1 MLSLR
6 YITFGIASWFLIGVP
21 VYSWQ
26 AASSRET
33 ERTTAIEFEQQGRND
48 EAGAAWRA
56 FLKSHPDNA
65 EAYAHLGL
73 LEARQQRYD
82 QAVSFYEK
90 ALALDPSFPA
100 LRLNLGLALFKG
112 GQLRRAIDVFRPLL
126 ASDPADPANEQRLNI
141 LIGMAH
147 YGLHE
152 YKKAV
157 PYLKSAAAHDT
168 QNSELR
174 LALAHSCLWSK
185 QYQCVLDVYR
195 EILLLNAES
204 AEADMLAGEAEDEL
218 KNRDG
223 AIRQFRAAVKANPGQ
238 PDVHFGLG
246 YLLWTQH
253 QYEEAIAEFQAE
265 LMNNAGQLQA
275 QIYMGDAWMQ
285 MNHPEKA
292 LPILERVA
300 QNAPHLALP
309 HLDLGIIYADAGRKD
324 EALHELTTA
333 ARLTP
338 DDVNIHWRLG
348 RLYKSLG
355 RNDEAKEEFAT
366 ANKLHQAVDS
376 DLLEKMKP
384 APN

>member
-6 YITFGIASWFLIGVP
+6 YITFGIASWFLIGIP

-26 AASSRET
+26 AASTPET
-33 ERTTAIEFEQQGRND
+33 DRATANELEQQGRND
-48 EAGAAWRA
+48 EAEAAWRA

-65 EAYAHLGL
+65 ETYAHLGL

-100 LRLNLGLALFKG
+100 LRLNLGLALFKS

-126 ASDPADPANEQRLNI
+126 ASDAPDPANEQRLNI

-147 YGLHE
+147 YGLQE
-152 YKKAV
+152 YKEAV
-157 PYLKSAAAHDT
+157 PYLKSAAALDT
-168 QNSELR
+168 QNSEIR

-223 AIRQFRAAVKANPGQ
+223 AIRQFRAAAKANPGQ

-253 QYEEAIAEFQAE
+253 QYEEAITEFQAE
-265 LMNNAGQLQA
+265 LTTNAGQLQA

-300 QNAPHLALP
+300 QNAPNLALP
-309 HLDLGIIYADAGRKD
+309 HLDLGIIYADTGRKD
-324 EALHELTTA
+324 EALRELTTA
-333 ARLTP
+333 ASLTP
-338 DDVNIHWRLG
+338 DDVNVHWRLG

-366 ANKLHQAVDS
+366 ANKLRQAVDS

-384 APN
+384 ASN

>member
-6 YITFGIASWFLIGVP
+6 YITFGIVSWFLIGIP

-26 AASSRET
+26 AAPTGET
-33 ERTTAIEFEQQGRND
+33 ERGNALALEQQGRND
-48 EAGAAWRA
+48 KAAVAWRA
-56 FLKSHPDNA
+56 FLKTHPDNA

-100 LRLNLGLALFKG
+100 LRLNLGLALFKN
-112 GQLRRAIDVFRPLL
+112 GQLRESIDAFKPLL
-126 ASDPADPANEQRLNI
+126 TTLPINPADGQRLNI

-152 YKKAV
+152 YAEAV
-157 PYLKSAAAHDT
+157 PYLRTAAASDP

-223 AIRQFRAAVKANPGQ
+223 AIRQFRAAAKANPAQ

-253 QYEEAIAEFQAE
+253 QYEEAIGEFQAE
-265 LMNNAGQLQA
+265 LANNPDQLQA

-285 MNHPEKA
+285 MNHPETA

-300 QNAPHLALP
+300 RNAPDLALP
-309 HLDLGIIYADAGRKD
+309 HLDLGIIYADVGRKE
-324 EALHELTTA
+324 EALRELTTA

-338 DDVNIHWRLG
+338 DDVNVHWRLG
-348 RLYKSLG
+348 RLYKSMG
-355 RNDEAKEEFAT
+355 RNDAAKEEFAK
-366 ANKLHQAVDS
+366 ANQLHQAVDS
-376 DLLEKMKP
+376 DLLQKMRP

>member
-1 MLSLR
+1 MPLR
-6 YITFGIASWFLIGVP
+6 HIAFIIALLIAFDAP
-21 VYSWQ
+21 AYSEQ
-26 AASSRET
+26 DGSTRS
-33 ERTTAIEFEQQGRND
+33 TARDNAIALEQQGRND
-48 EAGAAWRA
+48 EAAAAWRT

-73 LEARQQRYD
+73 LEARQQHYD
-82 QAVSFYEK
+82 QAVSLYEK

-100 LRLNLGLALFKG
+100 LRLNLGLALFKN
-112 GQLRRAIDVFRPLL
+112 GQLRESIEAFKPLL
-126 ASDPADPANEQRLNI
+126 ATRPINPADEQRLNI

-152 YKKAV
+152 YAEAV
-157 PYLKSAAAHDT
+157 PHLKTAAARDP

-223 AIRQFRAAVKANPGQ
+223 AIRQFRAAAKANPAQ

-253 QYEEAIAEFQAE
+253 QYEEAITEFQAE
-265 LMNNAGQLQA
+265 LANNPGQLQA
-275 QIYMGDAWMQ
+275 QTYMGDAWMQ
-285 MNHPEKA
+285 MNHPETA

-300 QNAPHLALP
+300 GNAPDLALP
-309 HLDLGIIYADAGRKD
+309 HLDLGIIYADAGGNED
-324 EALHELTTA
+324 ALRELTIA

-338 DDVNIHWRLG
+338 EDVNVHWRLG
-348 RLYKSLG
+348 RLYKTMG
-355 RNDEAKEEFAT
+355 KNDQAKEEFAK

-376 DLLEKMKP
+376 DLLHKMSP